1 MGGEAWWAAI
11 YGVTQSQTQL
21 KWLSSSRSLSGH
33 LSIYTT
39 KRCRFIAG
47 ITGMEGQAVHG
58 GMRRLS
64 RDLIKEETFQLSGGG
79 GSTSK
84 VMEEQAQP
92 VDSGKMG
99 L

>member
-1 MGGEAWWAAI
+1 MGMG
-11 YGVTQSQTQL
+11 
-21 KWLSSSRSLSGH
+21 
-33 LSIYTT
+33 
-39 KRCRFIAG
+39 
-47 ITGMEGQAVHG
+47 GQAVHG

-64 RDLIKEETFQLSGGG
+64 QDLVKKETFPLSGGG

-84 VMEEQAQP
+84 VTEEQAPP